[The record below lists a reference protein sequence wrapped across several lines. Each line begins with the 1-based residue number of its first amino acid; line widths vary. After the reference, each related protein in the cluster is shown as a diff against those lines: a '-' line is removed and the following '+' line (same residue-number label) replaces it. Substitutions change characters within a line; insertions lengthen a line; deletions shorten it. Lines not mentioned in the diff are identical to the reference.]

1 MQRTFVKYTA
11 AIVTSAI
18 FLILLINFL
27 FSLRSIE
34 SRQLSTFLTKFE
46 QVVHT
51 MENNRQ
57 ELDELNRNL
66 DTDYLTRAKAAA
78 YVMDHQKGIS
88 TNVSEMQ
95 YLAKLLNVDE
105 LHVIDEKG
113 IIVAGS
119 VSKYIGIDM
128 ADHKQTRE
136 FLSILEK
143 GDEEAYLIQ
152 DPQPNAAEGKIMKY
166 VGVARKG
173 QKGVVQVGFKPVR
186 QMQVQSRNT
195 YEYIFSKF
203 PTDTGEE
210 FFAVDCG
217 TGKILGH
224 SGGMDRE
231 FTADYYQ
238 LEKLRGCT
246 EGIYQKGENGSVM
259 YVAGRQYDNVMIC
272 GTVPK
277 NLMLQDL
284 WTSVLTTL
292 IYLLLIEAAVLL
304 LLNYLVRQKVVCGI
318 HRIIGGMDAI
328 AAGNLDTRVEVGGN
342 PEFHKLSHGI
352 NAMVKSIVS
361 LSDRISSIIE
371 VSGIPLAAFEYE
383 TGVEHVFVTSGL
395 KELLDISDCRAE
407 ELFRNPGMFDEY
419 IHRITDTPMS
429 GEEDIY
435 RISDSRYVRIHMSET
450 SEGKLGVIIDVS
462 SYMLQK
468 LRLQYENTHD
478 PLTGLYKFPRFR
490 ELAAQLLNELPEGE
504 VCAAVMLDLDSFKSI
519 NDTYGHDTGDYY
531 LKKFAEVLK
540 AMPEDRFL
548 TARRSGDEFCM
559 MIYHCR
565 DASEVEACLEHFY
578 HALRE
583 GKVPL
588 SDQQEKTISASAGY
602 ACAYA
607 PDQSI
612 TILLNHA
619 DEALYEVKKRTKGQ
633 YTEYHDKS
641 AAPE

>member
-1 MQRTFVKYTA
+1 MQKTFVKYTA

-27 FSLRSIE
+27 FTLRSLE
-34 SRQLSTFLTKFE
+34 SRQLSTFLTKSE
-46 QVVHT
+46 QVMHT

-66 DTDYLTRAKAAA
+66 DTDYLTRAKAAT

-95 YLAKLLNVDE
+95 YLAELLNVDE

-143 GDEEAYLIQ
+143 GDEDAYLIQ
-152 DPQPNAAEGKIMKY
+152 DPQPNAAEGKMMKY

-173 QKGVVQVGFKPVR
+173 QKGVVQVGFEPVR
-186 QMQVQSRNT
+186 QMQAQSRNT

-238 LEKLRGCT
+238 LDKLRDCNGGVYR
-246 EGIYQKGENGSVM
+246 EGENGSVM
-259 YVAGRQYDNVMIC
+259 YVAGRQYGNVMIC
-272 GTVPK
+272 GTIPRSQ
-277 NLMLQDL
+277 MLQSL

-292 IYLLLIEAAVLL
+292 LYLLLIEAAVLL

-318 HRIIGGMDAI
+318 HRILGGMDAI

-342 PEFHKLSHGI
+342 PEFRKLSHGI
-352 NAMVKSIVS
+352 NAMVKSIVR

-383 TGVEHVFVTSGL
+383 TGVDRVFVTSGL
-395 KELLDISDCRAE
+395 RELLDLSHRRAE
-407 ELFRNPGMFDEY
+407 ELCRNPSMFDDY
-419 IHRITDTPMS
+419 IHWITDTPVT

-450 SEGKLGVIIDVS
+450 PEGNLGVITDVS
-462 SYMLQK
+462 THMLQK
-468 LRLQYENTHD
+468 LQLQYENTHD
-478 PLTGLYKFPRFR
+478 PLTGLFKFPHFR
-490 ELAAQLLNELPEGE
+490 ELASQVLKGLPEGE
-504 VCAAVMLDLDSFKSI
+504 ICAAVMLDLDSFKSI
-519 NDTYGHDTGDYY
+519 NDTYGHDTGDQY
-531 LKKFAEVLK
+531 LKSFAEVLG

-565 DASEVEACLEHFY
+565 DVSEVEDCLDQFY
-578 HALRE
+578 RALRDNT
-583 GKVPL
+583 VSL
-588 SDQQEKTISASAGY
+588 SDRQETVISASAGF
-602 ACAYA
+602 ACASA
-607 PDQSI
+607 VDESI

-633 YTEYHDKS
+633 YTEYQERS